1 MQVAMNV
8 QSIGSANR
16 AQGLDEMSSNPHS
29 TIVQNVEESMFNRFA
44 QRVADHL
51 IPIKSNVEKRLTIER
66 IKALGATAFEGTIGP
81 TNVKKWLSLAEK
93 CFQVMDCPKERKV
106 KLAIFCYKATLKADG
121 LSMQRKLR
129 E

>member
-1 MQVAMNV
+1 MRYRSTDMQVAMNV

-44 QRVADHL
+44 ERVADHL
-51 IPIKSNVEKRLTIER
+51 IPIKSNVEKRL
-66 IKALGATAFEGTIGP
+66 GATTFEGTIGP

-106 KLAIFCYKATLKADG
+106 KLAIFCYKATLKTDG